1 MKSYCTAIVQLSRL
15 EVTHNQRVEYQRAKH
30 VAIQRKGI
38 LERGE
43 IGEVAESAETQRADR
58 QEKKQEHHGF
68 VNPV

>member
-1 MKSYCTAIVQLSRL
+1 MATVQLSSL

-58 QEKKQEHHGF
+58 EKKQEHHGF
-68 VNPV
+68 INPV

>member
-1 MKSYCTAIVQLSRL
+1 MAIVQLSSL
-15 EVTHNQRVEYQRAKH
+15 EVTHNQSVEKQRAKH

-58 QEKKQEHHGF
+58 EKKQEHHGF
-68 VNPV
+68 INPV